1 MRKRVILLFVSFFSL
16 LNALGENSILGT
28 MSTEAVKQ
36 QQHPMTAK
44 QWESLHAAY
53 AAKTYQPKDSWEYIT
68 DFDPKMKWDEA
79 TQDLLLN
86 MKIQLSGD
94 TLLSLNG
101 QKIGV
106 KRAKRRLRMKKAQ
119 SPCFS
124 LLYNYFANRGIR
136 FIKTVPVLQ
145 IKSSKRDIYSEHL
158 EYIYTGDYLVL
169 YHKGKA
175 AIYKYIRRK
184 DQGKPEATAKLV
196 YTMGDMYMDFKK
208 EGSSEHAR
216 KYNIRPYK
224 EVLVKAEH
232 YSNYAINT
240 NWNFFIEKLYHVN
253 GFPIFACYNYNED
266 DEFLL
271 YVYRNGKI
279 DEDNNLQI
287 DAFSSYN
294 DATEDFAIFS
304 DGTVYIKIKE
314 GKNTEIEVY
323 RINKQGDLY
332 RLK

>member
-1 MRKRVILLFVSFFSL
+1 MRKRVILLLVSFFSL
-16 LNALGENSILGT
+16 LNSFGENRILGT
-28 MSTEAVKQ
+28 MSMEAVQ
-36 QQHPMTAK
+36 QRQHPMTAK
-44 QWESLHAAY
+44 QWESLHVAY

-68 DFDPKMKWDEA
+68 GFDPKMEWEET
-79 TQDLLLN
+79 TQKVFQN

-101 QKIGV
+101 QKISV
-106 KRAKRRLRMKKAQ
+106 RRAKRSLQTKQEQ

-124 LLYNYFANRGIR
+124 SLYNYFANRGIH
-136 FIKTVPVLQ
+136 FSKNVPVLQ

-169 YHKGKA
+169 YHKGMA

-184 DQGKPEATAKLV
+184 DQGKPLATAKLI

-208 EGSSEHAR
+208 EGSSERAK

-224 EVLVKAEH
+224 DVLKMADWYGNQITV
-232 YSNYAINT
+232 SNE
-240 NWNFFIEKLYHVN
+240 NFFIEKLYYVN

-294 DATEDFAIFS
+294 DATEGFAMFS

>member
-16 LNALGENSILGT
+16 LNALGENRTLGT
-28 MSTEAVKQ
+28 MSIEAVKQ

-68 DFDPKMKWDEA
+68 GFDPKMEWEET
-79 TQDLLLN
+79 TQKVFQN

-101 QKIGV
+101 QKISV
-106 KRAKRRLRMKKAQ
+106 RRAKRSLRMKKAQ

-145 IKSSKRDIYSEHL
+145 IKSSKRDIYSEKL

-184 DQGKPEATAKLV
+184 DQGKPLATAKLI

-208 EGSSEHAR
+208 EGSSERAK

-224 EVLVKAEH
+224 DVLKMADRYGNHITV
-232 YSNYAINT
+232 SNE
-240 NWNFFIEKLYHVN
+240 NFFLERLYYVN

>member
-1 MRKRVILLFVSFFSL
+1 MKKRVILLFVSFFSL

-28 MSTEAVKQ
+28 MSTEAMQQ

-68 DFDPKMKWDEA
+68 DFDPKMEWEET
-79 TQDLLLN
+79 TQKVFQN

-101 QKIGV
+101 QKISV

-124 LLYNYFANRGIR
+124 LLYNYFANRGIH
-136 FIKTVPVLQ
+136 FAKNVPVLQ
-145 IKSSKRDIYSEHL
+145 IKSSKRNIYSEHL

-169 YHKGKA
+169 YHKGMA

-184 DQGKPEATAKLV
+184 DQGKPLATAKLI

-208 EGSSEHAR
+208 EGSSERAK

-224 EVLVKAEH
+224 EVLKMANQYGNHITV
-232 YSNYAINT
+232 SNE
-240 NWNFFIEKLYHVN
+240 NFFIEKLYYVN

-287 DAFSSYN
+287 DAFSSYS
-294 DATEDFAIFS
+294 DVTEDFAMFS
-304 DGTVYIKIKE
+304 DGTIYIKIKE

>member
-1 MRKRVILLFVSFFSL
+1 MRKRVILLFASFFSL
-16 LNALGENSILGT
+16 LNGFGENRILGT
-28 MSTEAVKQ
+28 MSTEAMQ
-36 QQHPMTAK
+36 QQQRPMTAK
-44 QWESLHAAY
+44 QWESVHATY
-53 AAKTYQPKDSWEYIT
+53 AAKTYQPKDSWEFIT
-68 DFDPKMKWDEA
+68 DFDPNMQWEE
-79 TQDLLLN
+79 TTREVFQN

-101 QKIGV
+101 KKISV
-106 KRAKRRLRMKKAQ
+106 RRAKRSLQTKQEQ

-124 LLYNYFANRGIR
+124 SLYDYFANRGIH
-136 FIKTVPVLQ
+136 FAKNVPVLQ

-169 YHKGKA
+169 YHKGMA

-184 DQGKPEATAKLV
+184 DQGTPLATAKLI
-196 YTMGDMYMDFKK
+196 YTMGDMYMDSKK
-208 EGSSEHAR
+208 EASSEHAR

-266 DEFLL
+266 DEFLI

-287 DAFSSYN
+287 DAFCSYN
-294 DATEDFAIFS
+294 DVTEDFAMFS
-304 DGTVYIKIKE
+304 DGTIYVKIKE
-314 GKNTEIEVY
+314 GKNTEMEVY

>member
-1 MRKRVILLFVSFFSL
+1 MRKRVILLLVSLFSL
-16 LNALGENSILGT
+16 LNGFGENCILGT
-28 MSTEAVKQ
+28 MSTEAMQ
-36 QQHPMTAK
+36 QQQRPMTAK
-44 QWESLHAAY
+44 QWESVHATY
-53 AAKTYQPKDSWEYIT
+53 AAKTYQPKDSWEFIT
-68 DFDPKMKWDEA
+68 DFNPNMQWEE
-79 TQDLLLN
+79 TTREVFQN

-101 QKIGV
+101 KKISV
-106 KRAKRRLRMKKAQ
+106 RRAKRSLQTKQEQ

-124 LLYNYFANRGIR
+124 SLYDYFANRGIH
-136 FIKTVPVLQ
+136 FAKNVPVLQ
-145 IKSSKRDIYSEHL
+145 IKSSKRNIYSEHL

-169 YHKGKA
+169 YHKGMA

-184 DQGKPEATAKLV
+184 DQGTPLATAKLI

-208 EGSSEHAR
+208 EGSSERAK
-216 KYNIRPYK
+216 KYNIRPYN
-224 EVLVKAEH
+224 EVLIMADRH
-232 YSNYAINT
+232 RNQITIN
-240 NWNFFIEKLYHVN
+240 NENFFLERLYYVN

-266 DEFLL
+266 DEFLI
-271 YVYRNGKI
+271 YVYKNGKI

-287 DAFSSYN
+287 DAFCSYN
-294 DATEDFAIFS
+294 DVTEDFAMFS
-304 DGTVYIKIKE
+304 DGTIYVKIKE

>member
-1 MRKRVILLFVSFFSL
+1 MRKRVILLLASFFSL
-16 LNALGENSILGT
+16 LNGFGENRILGT
-28 MSTEAVKQ
+28 MSTEAMQ
-36 QQHPMTAK
+36 QQQRPMTAK
-44 QWESLHAAY
+44 QWESVHATY
-53 AAKTYQPKDSWEYIT
+53 AAKTYQPKDSWEFIT
-68 DFDPKMKWDEA
+68 DFDPNMQWEE
-79 TQDLLLN
+79 TTREMFQN
-86 MKIQLSGD
+86 MKIQFSGD

-101 QKIGV
+101 QKISV
-106 KRAKRRLRMKKAQ
+106 RTAKRSLQTKQEQ

-124 LLYNYFANRGIR
+124 SLYNYFTNRGIH
-136 FIKTVPVLQ
+136 FAKNVPVLQ

-169 YHKGKA
+169 YHKGMA

-184 DQGKPEATAKLV
+184 DQGKPQATAKLI

-208 EGSSEHAR
+208 EGSSERAK

-224 EVLVKAEH
+224 EVLKMANQ
-232 YSNYAINT
+232 YGNQITISNE
-240 NWNFFIEKLYHVN
+240 NFFLERLYYVN

-266 DEFLL
+266 DEFLI

-294 DATEDFAIFS
+294 DVTEDFAMFS
-304 DGTVYIKIKE
+304 DGTIYVKIKE

>member
-1 MRKRVILLFVSFFSL
+1 MKKRVILLFVSFFSL

-28 MSTEAVKQ
+28 MSTEAMQQ

-68 DFDPKMKWDEA
+68 DFDPKMEWEET
-79 TQDLLLN
+79 TQKVFQN

-101 QKIGV
+101 QKISIR
-106 KRAKRRLRMKKAQ
+106 RAKRSLQTKQEQ

-124 LLYNYFANRGIR
+124 SLYNYFANRGIH
-136 FIKTVPVLQ
+136 FAKNVPVLQ
-145 IKSSKRDIYSEHL
+145 IKSSKRNIYSEQL

-169 YHKGKA
+169 YHKGMA

-184 DQGKPEATAKLV
+184 DQGKPLATAKLI

-208 EGSSEHAR
+208 EGSSERAK

-224 EVLVKAEH
+224 EVLKMANQYGNHITV
-232 YSNYAINT
+232 SNE
-240 NWNFFIEKLYHVN
+240 NFFIEK
-253 GFPIFACYNYNED
+253 
-266 DEFLL
+266 
-271 YVYRNGKI
+271 
-279 DEDNNLQI
+279 
-287 DAFSSYN
+287 
-294 DATEDFAIFS
+294 S
-304 DGTVYIKIKE
+304 DGTIYIKIKE

>member
-1 MRKRVILLFVSFFSL
+1 MRKRVILLLVSFFSL
-16 LNALGENSILGT
+16 LNSFGENRILGT
-28 MSTEAVKQ
+28 MSMEAVQ
-36 QQHPMTAK
+36 QRQHPMTAK
-44 QWESLHAAY
+44 QWESLHVAY

-68 DFDPKMKWDEA
+68 GFDPKMEWEET
-79 TQDLLLN
+79 TQKVFQN

-101 QKIGV
+101 QKISV
-106 KRAKRRLRMKKAQ
+106 RRAKRSLQTKQEQ

-124 LLYNYFANRGIR
+124 SLYNYFANRGIH
-136 FIKTVPVLQ
+136 FSKNVPVLQ

-169 YHKGKA
+169 YHKGMA

-184 DQGKPEATAKLV
+184 DQGKPLATAKLI

-208 EGSSEHAR
+208 EGSSERAK

-224 EVLVKAEH
+224 DVLKMADWYGNQITV
-232 YSNYAINT
+232 SNE
-240 NWNFFIEKLYHVN
+240 NFFIEKLYYVN

-294 DATEDFAIFS
+294 DATEDFAMFS
-304 DGTVYIKIKE
+304 DGTVYVKIKE

>member
-1 MRKRVILLFVSFFSL
+1 MF
-16 LNALGENSILGT
+16 
-28 MSTEAVKQ
+28 Q
-36 QQHPMTAK
+36 
-44 QWESLHAAY
+44 
-53 AAKTYQPKDSWEYIT
+53 
-68 DFDPKMKWDEA
+68 
-79 TQDLLLN
+79 N

-101 QKIGV
+101 KKISV
-106 KRAKRRLRMKKAQ
+106 RRAKRSLQTKQEQ

-124 LLYNYFANRGIR
+124 SLYDYFANRGIR
-136 FIKTVPVLQ
+136 FAKNVPVLQ

-169 YHKGKA
+169 YHKGMA

-184 DQGKPEATAKLV
+184 DQGKPQATAKLI

-208 EGSSEHAR
+208 EGSSERAK

-224 EVLVKAEH
+224 EVLKMANQ
-232 YSNYAINT
+232 YGNQITISNE
-240 NWNFFIEKLYHVN
+240 NFFLERLYYVN

-266 DEFLL
+266 DEFLI

-294 DATEDFAIFS
+294 DVTEDFAMFS

>member
-1 MRKRVILLFVSFFSL
+1 MRKRVILLFASFFSM
-16 LNALGENSILGT
+16 LNGFGENRILGT
-28 MSTEAVKQ
+28 VSTEAMQ
-36 QQHPMTAK
+36 QQQRPMSAK
-44 QWESLHAAY
+44 QWESVHATY

-101 QKIGV
+101 KKISV
-106 KRAKRRLRMKKAQ
+106 RRAKRSLQTKQEQ
-119 SPCFS
+119 SLCFS
-124 LLYNYFANRGIR
+124 SLYDYFANRGIH
-136 FIKTVPVLQ
+136 FAKNVPVLQ

-169 YHKGKA
+169 YHKGMA

-184 DQGKPEATAKLV
+184 DQGTPLATAKLI

-208 EGSSEHAR
+208 EGSSERAK
-216 KYNIRPYK
+216 KYNIRPYN
-224 EVLVKAEH
+224 EMLIMAER
-232 YSNYAINT
+232 YGNQITIN
-240 NWNFFIEKLYHVN
+240 NENFFLERLYYVN

-266 DEFLL
+266 DEFLI
-271 YVYRNGKI
+271 YVYRKGKI

-287 DAFSSYN
+287 DAFCSYN
-294 DATEDFAIFS
+294 DVTEDFAMFS
-304 DGTVYIKIKE
+304 DGTIYVKIKE

>member
-1 MRKRVILLFVSFFSL
+1 M
-16 LNALGENSILGT
+16 
-28 MSTEAVKQ
+28 
-36 QQHPMTAK
+36 
-44 QWESLHAAY
+44 
-53 AAKTYQPKDSWEYIT
+53 
-68 DFDPKMKWDEA
+68 
-79 TQDLLLN
+79 
-86 MKIQLSGD
+86 
-94 TLLSLNG
+94 
-101 QKIGV
+101 
-106 KRAKRRLRMKKAQ
+106 
-119 SPCFS
+119 
-124 LLYNYFANRGIR
+124 
-136 FIKTVPVLQ
+136 
-145 IKSSKRDIYSEHL
+145 

-169 YHKGKA
+169 YHKGMA

-184 DQGKPEATAKLV
+184 DQGKPQATAKLI

-208 EGSSEHAR
+208 EGSSERAK

-224 EVLVKAEH
+224 EVLKMANQ
-232 YSNYAINT
+232 YGNQITISNE
-240 NWNFFIEKLYHVN
+240 NFFLERLYYVN

-266 DEFLL
+266 DEFLI

-294 DATEDFAIFS
+294 DVTEDFAMFS
-304 DGTVYIKIKE
+304 DGTIYVKIKE

>member
-1 MRKRVILLFVSFFSL
+1 MRKRVILLLVSFFSL
-16 LNALGENSILGT
+16 LNSFGENRILGT
-28 MSTEAVKQ
+28 MSMEAVQ
-36 QQHPMTAK
+36 QRQHPMTAK
-44 QWESLHAAY
+44 QWESLHVAY

-68 DFDPKMKWDEA
+68 GFDPKMEWEET
-79 TQDLLLN
+79 TQKVFQN

-101 QKIGV
+101 QKISV

-124 LLYNYFANRGIR
+124 LLYNYFANRGIH
-136 FIKTVPVLQ
+136 FSKNVPVLQ

-169 YHKGKA
+169 YHKGMA

-184 DQGKPEATAKLV
+184 DQGKPLATAKLI

-208 EGSSEHAR
+208 EGSSERAK

-224 EVLVKAEH
+224 DVLKMADWYGNQITV
-232 YSNYAINT
+232 SNE
-240 NWNFFIEKLYHVN
+240 NFFIEKLYYVN

-294 DATEDFAIFS
+294 DATEDFAMFS
-304 DGTVYIKIKE
+304 DGTVYVKIKE